1 MGQVAVQDPTL
12 TDGVMVVA
20 ALTLDSKEIK
30 AITTTRGVTIS
41 RVIRGVNSSSSLVIR
56 ATQNS

>member
-12 TDGVMVVA
+12 MDRVMAAA

-30 AITTTRGVTIS
+30 AITAARVVTII
-41 RVIRGVNSSSSLVIR
+41 RVIRGVNNSNSLVIR
-56 ATQNS
+56 ATRSR

>member
-1 MGQVAVQDPTL
+1 MGQVAAQDPALMDRVT
-12 TDGVMVVA
+12 VVA
-20 ALTLDSKEIK
+20 ALTLDSKEIN

-41 RVIRGVNSSSSLVIR
+41 RVIRGVNNSNNLVTR